1 MSPTGGDGRVS
12 GELTA
17 SGELAASG
25 PVIDGRAAGRGKN
38 AMTGPGEF
46 ELIAALQRRLDPAAD
61 GLGIGDDAAAWTPTP
76 GALVVATTDML
87 VEGIHFRLDWTS
99 PRDLGWKSL
108 AVNLSDL
115 AAMGATPGRA
125 LVSVALLPGQAA
137 LVEEMYDGISELA
150 RLTGTRIVGG
160 DTVRTSGPLVVN
172 VALIGEAD
180 PNRLLRRDR
189 AVPGD
194 VLMLTGAVGASAAG
208 LALLLEG
215 DAARLAQP
223 EARPLL
229 AAHHRPVPMLAA
241 GLKLGELGVRCAID
255 VSDGVASETWHL
267 ARAGG
272 VAINLDADSLPL
284 DAAAV
289 AILGEAAARRLA
301 VSGGE
306 DYQLLFAVP
315 EARAA
320 EVAAALPEG
329 SRPAIVGRVTGLH
342 PGGRVDLFEGGQ
354 VVEPAR
360 AGYAAF

>member
-1 MSPTGGDGRVS
+1 MSVGAGGPTAGGLS
-12 GELTA
+12 
-17 SGELAASG
+17 
-25 PVIDGRAAGRGKN
+25 
-38 AMTGPGEF
+38 EF
-46 ELIAALQRRLDPAAD
+46 ELIAALQRHLDPAAD
-61 GLGIGDDAAAWTPTP
+61 GLGIGDDAAAWAPTP
-76 GALVVATTDML
+76 GSLVVATTDML

-137 LVEEMYDGISELA
+137 LVEAMYEGIGELA
-150 RLTGTRIVGG
+150 RLTGTRVVGG

-172 VALIGEAD
+172 VALVGEAD
-180 PNRLLRRDR
+180 PGRLLRRDG

-194 VLMLTGAVGASAAG
+194 VLMLTGRVGASAAG

-215 DAARLAQP
+215 DPERLARP
-223 EARPLL
+223 EAEPLL

-241 GLKLGELGVRCAID
+241 GRKLAELGVRCAID
-255 VSDGVASETWHL
+255 VSDGVASEAWHL

-272 VAINLDADSLPL
+272 VAIALDVGLLPL
-284 DAAAV
+284 DASAV
-289 AILGEAAARRLA
+289 AILGESAARRLA

-306 DYQLLFAVP
+306 DYQLLFTAP

-320 EVAAALPEG
+320 EVAAALSEDA
-329 SRPAIVGRVTGLH
+329 RPTIVGRVTGLH
-342 PGGRVDLFEGGQ
+342 PGGHVEFVQAGQ
-354 VVEPAR
+354 VVEPAQT
-360 AGYAAF
+360 GYSAF